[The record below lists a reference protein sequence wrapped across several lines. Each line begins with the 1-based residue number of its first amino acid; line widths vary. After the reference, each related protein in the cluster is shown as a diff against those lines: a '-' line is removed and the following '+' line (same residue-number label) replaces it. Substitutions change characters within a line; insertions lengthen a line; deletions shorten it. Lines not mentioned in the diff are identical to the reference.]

1 MRQPSLLD
9 FADSDSDDGFGAPI
23 SVPHNKVKM
32 AASKKPK
39 GRAAANRVAKP
50 EPKTA
55 TRRAGAKKATAAEKE
70 VERLALADKP
80 TNEQTKTAKGRKT
93 KRTVEEDVD
102 DETED
107 LLATPPLSDEPAQKK
122 AHGRPKKDA
131 MVPDSVQKQNAP
143 APAKKG
149 RKAAKVADPVP
160 AEDELPEIPETQEA
174 ADPMDVDGE
183 EEDQVEDLPTFS
195 RYSVPPSAQRKAS
208 YHTPPSASKRSAS
221 LSDNESDPS
230 VRRRLGEM
238 TKKYEALEARYKD
251 LKNITVTEA
260 EKTFDQLKKTSDER
274 GQGMSC
280 SHFQLLF

>member
-1 MRQPSLLD
+1 MLD
-9 FADSDSDDGFGAPI
+9 FADSDSDDSFGARI
-23 SVPHNKVKM
+23 SVPHTTTKM
-32 AASKKPK
+32 AAAKKPR

-80 TNEQTKTAKGRKT
+80 ANEQTRTTKGRKT
-93 KRTVEEDVD
+93 KQVVEEDSG
-102 DETED
+102 DEAED

-122 AHGRPKKDA
+122 ARGRPKKDA
-131 MVPDSVQKQNAP
+131 VVPDSVLKKNAP

-149 RKAAKVADPVP
+149 RKAAKTADPAP
-160 AEDELPEIPETQEA
+160 AEDEPSEIPETQQA
-174 ADPMDVDGE
+174 AEPMDVDGE

-195 RYSVPPSAQRKAS
+195 RYSVPPSAQRKGP
-208 YHTPPSASKRSAS
+208 YHIPPSASKRSAS
-221 LSDNESDPS
+221 LSDHESDPS

-260 EKTFDQLKKTSDER
+260 ERTFDQLKKTSDER
-274 GQGMSC
+274 GQGMLYQPIFN
-280 SHFQLLF
+280 HFVEKGH